1 MKKNK
6 YSLFTTIGMIVGI
19 VIGSGIFFKSD
30 NILVATNGS
39 ISLGVLIFCIA
50 AIGIIFGGLS
60 VAELASRT
68 DKSGGIIAYAEEYCH
83 KSIACAFGWFSS
95 LLYFPTLIAIVSW
108 VSGIYL
114 CQLFGINSTLEL
126 QVIIGLAV
134 LIILFLINIIS
145 IKLGGYVQNAST
157 VIKIIPLIFIAITG
171 LIYGDS
177 SNFVMTDV
185 TNMQSFG
192 WIAAIAPIAFSFD
205 GWIVST
211 SISNEIKNPKKNLP
225 IALIIAPI
233 FILVIYLAYFIG
245 ISIYVGPEKIM
256 ALGDAHVSFAANQLL
271 GHFGSKIILI
281 FVNISVLGTLNG
293 LILGSI
299 RMPHSLAERSMIP
312 KSNIFTPV
320 NDKLGLNIPSA
331 ILSGIIGL
339 FWLGVHYITQK
350 YNILTNSDVS
360 EIAVIFS
367 YVLYIILYIQVI
379 KLFKKGEIKS
389 AVKGIFNPCMAIIGS
404 LIVLVGSISNPL
416 LIWYLLIL
424 IIIVVSSIIFYKKN
438 TLNK

>member
-83 KSIACAFGWFSS
+83 KSLACAFGWFSS

-114 CQLFGINSTLEL
+114 CQLFGIESTLEL
-126 QVIIGLAV
+126 QIIIGLAV
-134 LIILFLINIIS
+134 LFIVYLVNIIS
-145 IKLGGYVQNAST
+145 IKLGGYIQNAAT
-157 VIKIIPLIFIAITG
+157 IIKIIPLIFIAIAG

-177 SNFVMTDV
+177 SNFVISDV

-192 WIAAIAPIAFSFD
+192 WIAAIAPIAFAFD

-225 IALIIAPI
+225 IALIVAPI
-233 FILVIYLAYFIG
+233 FILAIYLVYFIG
-245 ISIYVGPEKIM
+245 ISIYVGPENIM
-256 ALGDAHVSFAANQLL
+256 ALGDAHVAYAANQLL
-271 GHFGSKIILI
+271 GHFGSKILLI
-281 FVNISVLGTLNG
+281 FVNISILGTLNG

-299 RMPHSLAERSMIP
+299 RMPHSLAERSMMP
-312 KSNIFTPV
+312 KSKVFAPINEKF
-320 NDKLGLNIPSA
+320 GLNIPSA
-331 ILSGIIGL
+331 ILSAVIAIL
-339 FWLGVHYITQK
+339 WLGIHYLTQK
-350 YNILTNSDVS
+350 YSILPNSDVS

-367 YVLYIILYIQVI
+367 YLIYIILYIQVI
-379 KLFKKGEIKS
+379 QLFRKGEIKS
-389 AVKGIFNPCMAIIGS
+389 ALRGLFNPCMAIIGS
-404 LIVLVGSISNPL
+404 LIVLGGSFSNPL
-416 LIWYLLIL
+416 FIWYLLVFI
-424 IIIVVSSIIFYKKN
+424 IIIVSSITFYIKHNKN
-438 TLNK
+438 